1 MKKESKI
8 SRVYKEFDTKYAGK
22 TEEEINKEIENLEK
36 EIKGKEQSLENSS
49 ENDQNENLAKDI
61 EAKKQK
67 LENLKGYSKYKG
79 QIKGIKQYQTSLNAK
94 LVKVVNEKE
103 NSLKDFKET
112 KKELNEIVKKLNNP
126 EETMKMTNEEYNALL
141 QGKED
146 LSKKA
151 QELSRTCKVL
161 SEREQ
166 ELKAKISKCD
176 LAWKTL
182 FTNKDWDE
190 IQRRATDSKGRFTR
204 KIDESQPPLGKKN
217 KEKAEQMVE
226 DELQN
231 VGKEVSKMVD
241 EKEETALVETKKQG
255 FFKKLW
261 TKIKTRVAGK
271 NKDKKEEKE
280 GKAPNVET
288 KTERDEFIEGLRKHV
303 DKEYSQKVKESKENE
318 YIESHKKKEKTSEE
332 KQKENDEQEIG

>member
-1 MKKESKI
+1 
-8 SRVYKEFDTKYAGK
+8 
-22 TEEEINKEIENLEK
+22 
-36 EIKGKEQSLENSS
+36 
-49 ENDQNENLAKDI
+49 
-61 EAKKQK
+61 
-67 LENLKGYSKYKG
+67 
-79 QIKGIKQYQTSLNAK
+79 
-94 LVKVVNEKE
+94 
-103 NSLKDFKET
+103 
-112 KKELNEIVKKLNNP
+112 
-126 EETMKMTNEEYNALL
+126 
-141 QGKED
+141 
-146 LSKKA
+146 
-151 QELSRTCKVL
+151 
-161 SEREQ
+161 
-166 ELKAKISKCD
+166 
-176 LAWKTL
+176 
-182 FTNKDWDE
+182 
-190 IQRRATDSKGRFTR
+190 
-204 KIDESQPPLGKKN
+204 
-217 KEKAEQMVE
+217 MVE